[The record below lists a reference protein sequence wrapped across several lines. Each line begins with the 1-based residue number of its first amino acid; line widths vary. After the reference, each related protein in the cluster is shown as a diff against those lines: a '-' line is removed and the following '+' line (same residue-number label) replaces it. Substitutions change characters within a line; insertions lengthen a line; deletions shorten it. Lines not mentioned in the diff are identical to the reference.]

1 MQEAEHGKEFCEI
14 LSSRHDMALGLEFL
28 EALIHFTRAVQ
39 DWTDEYSVMEH
50 GGTQEALPLPKN
62 L

>member
-1 MQEAEHGKEFCEI
+1 M

-28 EALIHFTRAVQ
+28 AALIHFTRAVQ
-39 DWTDEYSVMEH
+39 DWTDQYSVMEH